1 MHQPTL
7 RVLQV
12 LQSIASEGAGKRLT
26 ELSRELDIP
35 KSTLL
40 PILQTLCLQ
49 KAAGLSPRVLRL
61 LLFLIFPV
69 DDDEAARGID
79 NILVRSRKSENTQRS
94 E

>member
-40 PILQTLCLQ
+40 PI
-49 KAAGLSPRVLRL
+49 AS
-61 LLFLIFPV
+61 
-69 DDDEAARGID
+69 
-79 NILVRSRKSENTQRS
+79 SSS
-94 E
+94 